1 MSRWRRRRRGRPEAG
16 RPSDP
21 GAAHVESEV
30 FELSPVARASA
41 GRLLLGGVL
50 GEETIRTHYR
60 TARLREGV
68 KPTEFLQTP

>member
-1 MSRWRRRRRGRPEAG
+1 M
-16 RPSDP
+16 
-21 GAAHVESEV
+21 ESEV